1 MQQKHRGNFRIGHA
15 ILFAAALLI
24 SAKLS
29 AGTEYSQILSGLILW
44 LWFASSLMIP
54 GSVRSIKG
62 EWACIR
68 RFFRSKKEA

>member
-1 MQQKHRGNFRIGHA
+1 MKQKHRGIFRIGHA

-24 SAKLS
+24 TAKLN
-29 AGTEYSQILSGLILW
+29 AGAENTQILSGLILW

-54 GSVRSIKG
+54 GTVRSIKG

-68 RFFRSKKEA
+68 RFFSSKKAA